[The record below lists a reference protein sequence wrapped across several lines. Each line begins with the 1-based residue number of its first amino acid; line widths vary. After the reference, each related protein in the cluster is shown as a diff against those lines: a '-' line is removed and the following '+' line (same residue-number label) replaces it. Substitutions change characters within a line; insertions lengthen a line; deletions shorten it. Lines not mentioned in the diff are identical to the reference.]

1 MWRKSSGVECAAQS
15 SAAQPP
21 VVHQGT
27 ERAGR
32 AQGGETH
39 ASGGARDDD
48 LLEPTQ

>member
-21 VVHQGT
+21 ALRQGT
-27 ERAGR
+27 ERASR
-32 AQGGETH
+32 AQGEETH
-39 ASGGARDDD
+39 ASGARDDD